1 MNEEEQN
8 ESQQEEPEGE
18 EVDNQQPPQQQEEEG
33 QEPTEDEEDN
43 SEEEGEETPEDEG
56 EADGSDGSGGD
67 EGEADGADGSGG
79 DTTYDEEAMREAR
92 DRKIIFDRL
101 TDLRTILTTLS
112 RHSEELYSTKD
123 SFASVTTLPKNVW
136 KKISY
141 VNEVSEQ
148 KIDQITTILRTDII
162 TKLDVERLYKVFLA
176 LQRITSELIDILER
190 ADYTLYPSNKQ

>member
-8 ESQQEEPEGE
+8 TAQQEEPDGQ
-18 EVDNQQPPQQQEEEG
+18 EVDNQQPPQQSEEG
-33 QEPTEDEEDN
+33 QEPAEDEEDN
-43 SEEEGEETPEDEG
+43 SEEEGEETPDGEG
-56 EADGSDGSGGD
+56 EADGADDPGGD

>member
-8 ESQQEEPEGE
+8 TAQQEEPDGQ
-18 EVDNQQPPQQQEEEG
+18 EVDNQQPPQQSEEG
-33 QEPTEDEEDN
+33 QEPAEDEEDN
-43 SEEEGEETPEDEG
+43 SDQEGEENPDGEEDADG
-56 EADGSDGSGGD
+56 ADGSDEED
-67 EGEADGADGSGG
+67 ADGADGSGG

-123 SFASVTTLPKNVW
+123 SFLSVTTLPKNVW

-148 KIDQITTILRTDII
+148 KVDQITTILRTDII

-176 LQRITSELIDILER
+176 LQRITTELIDMLER
-190 ADYTLYPSNKQ
+190 ADYTLYPSHKQ

>member
-1 MNEEEQN
+1 MNEEERN
-8 ESQQEEPEGE
+8 ESQQGEPEEE
-18 EVDNQQPPQQQEEEG
+18 EVDNQQPPQQSEEG
-33 QEPTEDEEDN
+33 QEPAEDEEDN
-43 SEEEGEETPEDEG
+43 SDQEGEENPDGEG
-56 EADGSDGSGGD
+56 EADGADGSD

-79 DTTYDEEAMREAR
+79 DTAYDEEAMREAR

-112 RHSEELYSTKD
+112 KHSEELYSTKD

>member
-8 ESQQEEPEGE
+8 TAQQEEPDGQ
-18 EVDNQQPPQQQEEEG
+18 EVDNQQPPQQSEEG
-33 QEPTEDEEDN
+33 QEPAEDEEDN
-43 SEEEGEETPEDEG
+43 SDQEGEENPDGEEDTDG
-56 EADGSDGSGGD
+56 ADGSD

>member
-1 MNEEEQN
+1 MNEEEKN
-8 ESQQEEPEGE
+8 ESQQEEPEGQ
-18 EVDNQQPPQQQEEEG
+18 EVDNQQPPQQQEEG

-43 SEEEGEETPEDEG
+43 SEEEGEETPDGEE
-56 EADGSDGSGGD
+56 EADGADDPGGD

-79 DTTYDEEAMREAR
+79 DTAYDEEAMREAR
-92 DRKIIFDRL
+92 DRKLIFDRL

>member
-8 ESQQEEPEGE
+8 ESQQEEPEGQ
-18 EVDNQQPPQQQEEEG
+18 EVDNQQPPQQQGEEG
-33 QEPTEDEEDN
+33 QEPTEDKEDN

-56 EADGSDGSGGD
+56 EADGADDPGGD

-79 DTTYDEEAMREAR
+79 DATYDEEAMREAR

-101 TDLRTILTTLS
+101 TDLRTILTSLS
-112 RHSEELYSTKD
+112 KHSEELYSTKD
-123 SFASVTTLPKNVW
+123 SFLSVTTLPKNVW

>member
-8 ESQQEEPEGE
+8 EPQQGEPEGE
-18 EVDNQQPPQQQEEEG
+18 EVDKQQPPQQQEEEG
-33 QEPTEDEEDN
+33 QEPTEGEEDN
-43 SEEEGEETPEDEG
+43 SEEEGEETPD
-56 EADGSDGSGGD
+56 D

-101 TDLRTILTTLS
+101 TDLRTILTSLS

-176 LQRITSELIDILER
+176 LQRITAELIDILEWT
-190 ADYTLYPSNKQ
+190 DYTLYPSHKQ

>member
-8 ESQQEEPEGE
+8 ESQQEEPEGQ
-18 EVDNQQPPQQQEEEG
+18 EVDNQQPPQQQDED
-33 QEPTEDEEDN
+33 QEPTEGKEDN
-43 SEEEGEETPEDEG
+43 SEEEEGEETPDDEG
-56 EADGSDGSGGD
+56 EVDGADDPGED

-148 KIDQITTILRTDII
+148 KVDQITTILRTDII